1 MSAKDPIPHSRFQ
14 LPLKYAPYMD
24 RDNICTFCCKTAIL
38 KDIIDNICK
47 YCFNNVNDDLP
58 LLDYGSSDNNAAIN
72 PADDNAVHDDIAVIY
87 LGPSNY
93 GWLYK
98 QRQTKHFINKQHN
111 IKDNT

>member
-1 MSAKDPIPHSRFQ
+1 MSASKTNPIPCRRFQ

-24 RDNICTFCCKTAIL
+24 RDNICTYCCKTAIL

-72 PADDNAVHDDIAVIY
+72 PADDNAVHDDNDADDNDADDDIAVIY
-87 LGPSNY
+87 LKPSKY

-98 QRQTKHFINKQHN
+98 QN
-111 IKDNT
+111 IL

>member
-1 MSAKDPIPHSRFQ
+1 
-14 LPLKYAPYMD
+14 MD
-24 RDNICTFCCKTAIL
+24 KNDICRSCYNESLFKG
-38 KDIIDNICK
+38 IINKICK
-47 YCFNNVNDDLP
+47 LCFNNVNDDLP

-72 PADDNAVHDDIAVIY
+72 PADDNAVHDDNDADDNDADDDIAVIY

-98 QRQTKHFINKQHN
+98 QTKHFINKQHN